1 MAQNRTAA
9 ALAVPAVL
17 ALLIAIAARTSV
29 PLLIEITLLLPVAAS
44 LLQYSAG
51 WPGVAAVCAAAGL
64 ACGMILPAE
73 LLPVVILWCGG
84 SLLAAVV
91 PVRNPLMRP
100 VLWASVCLA
109 VWLAGLLI
117 LSAAAEGQIV
127 AGLAQGICDYID
139 ASPERNNILIN
150 AYSMGL
156 SRLEGIEALMPA
168 RRVSGYGYLFIEEET
183 RLQML
188 YSLRVSLEELLPSA
202 LCSAMIYHTVIT
214 TLLCTVLPDWR
225 RRRKGEEGLLPPMEK
240 WYMPRRMGT
249 AVFALLIGWVIALVS
264 DDGVTGYLGMLC
276 MGVFR
281 MAFML
286 QGACFLLWMGKRMGI
301 RSVMRSV
308 WAVALSLLAP
318 VIPIIMGMIDQRK
331 DARHLRPNK
340 EAEQE

>member
-1 MAQNRTAA
+1 M
-9 ALAVPAVL
+9 
-17 ALLIAIAARTSV
+17 
-29 PLLIEITLLLPVAAS
+29 
-44 LLQYSAG
+44 
-51 WPGVAAVCAAAGL
+51 
-64 ACGMILPAE
+64 
-73 LLPVVILWCGG
+73 
-84 SLLAAVV
+84 
-91 PVRNPLMRP
+91 
-100 VLWASVCLA
+100 CLTT
-109 VWLAGLLI
+109 WLAGLLI
-117 LSAAAEGQIV
+117 LSAATEGKIV
-127 AGLAQGICDYID
+127 TGLAQGVCDYID
-139 ASPERNNILIN
+139 ASPERNSILLN

-156 SRLEGIEALMPA
+156 SRLDGIEALMPA
-168 RRVSGYGYLFIEEET
+168 RRLPGYGYLFIEEET
-183 RLQML
+183 RMQML
-188 YSLRVSLEELLPSA
+188 YSLRVSLEEMLPSA

-301 RSVMRSV
+301 RSTMRSI

>member
-1 MAQNRTAA
+1 MAQNKTAA

-51 WPGVAAVCAAAGL
+51 WPGTAVVCAAAGL

-117 LSAAAEGQIV
+117 LSGA
-127 AGLAQGICDYID
+127 CDYID

-156 SRLEGIEALMPA
+156 ARLKDIELLSA
-168 RRVSGYGYLFIEEET
+168 RRLPGYGYLFLEEET

>member
-1 MAQNRTAA
+1 MEQNKTAA
-9 ALAVPAVL
+9 GLAVPVVL
-17 ALLIAIAARTSV
+17 VLLIAIAAKVSV

-44 LLQYSAG
+44 LLQYSVG
-51 WPGVAAVCAAAGL
+51 WPGTAAVCAAAGL
-64 ACGMILPAE
+64 ACGLILPAE
-73 LLPVVILWCGG
+73 LLPVIILWCGG
-84 SLLAAVV
+84 SLAAAAV
-91 PVRNPLMRP
+91 PVRKPLMRP
-100 VLWASVCLA
+100 VLWAVMCLA
-109 VWLAGLLI
+109 AWLAGFLI
-117 LSAAAEGQIV
+117 LSAATEGKIV

-139 ASPERNNILIN
+139 ASPERNNILLN

-168 RRVSGYGYLFIEEET
+168 RRVAGYGYLFIEDET

-202 LCSAMIYHTVIT
+202 LCSAMIYHTAVT

-225 RRRKGEEGLLPPMEK
+225 RRRRGEEGLLPPMEK

-281 MAFML
+281 AAFML

-301 RSVMRSV
+301 RSTMRSV

>member
-1 MAQNRTAA
+1 MVQNKTAA
-9 ALAVPAVL
+9 ALAVPAALV
-17 ALLIAIAARTSV
+17 LLIAIAAKASI
-29 PLLIEITLLLPVAAS
+29 PLLIELTMMLPVAAA

-51 WPGVAAVCAAAGL
+51 WPGTAAVCAAAGL
-64 ACGMILPAE
+64 ACGLTLPAE
-73 LLPVVILWCGG
+73 LLPVTVLWCGG
-84 SLLAAVV
+84 SLLAAAV
-91 PVRNPLMRP
+91 PVRKPLVRP
-100 VLWASVCLA
+100 VLWAAVCL
-109 VWLAGLLI
+109 VTWLAGLLI
-117 LSAAAEGQIV
+117 LSAATEGKII
-127 AGLAQGICDYID
+127 AGLARGACDYID
-139 ASPERNNILIN
+139 ASPERNSILIN

-156 SRLEGIEALMPA
+156 ARLKDIELLSA
-168 RRVSGYGYLFIEEET
+168 RRLPGYGYLFLEEET
-183 RLQML
+183 RIQML

-202 LCSAMIYHTVIT
+202 LCSVMIYHTVLT
-214 TLLCTVLPDWR
+214 TVLCTVLPDWR

-281 MAFML
+281 VAFML

-318 VIPIIMGMIDQRK
+318 VIPIIMGVIDQRK

>member
-1 MAQNRTAA
+1 MAQNKTAA
-9 ALAVPAVL
+9 VLAVPAALV
-17 ALLIAIAARTSV
+17 LLIAIAAKASI
-29 PLLIEITLLLPVAAS
+29 PLLIELTMLLPVAAA
-44 LLQYSAG
+44 LLQYSTG
-51 WPGVAAVCAAAGL
+51 WPGAAAVCAAAGL
-64 ACGMILPAE
+64 ACGFTLPAE
-73 LLPVVILWCGG
+73 MLPVIILWCGG
-84 SLLAAVV
+84 SLLAAAI
-91 PVRNPLMRP
+91 PVRKPLVRP
-100 VLWASVCLA
+100 VLWVAVCL
-109 VWLAGLLI
+109 VTWLAGLLV
-117 LSAAAEGQIV
+117 LSAATDGKII
-127 AGLAQGICDYID
+127 AGLAKGACDYID

-156 SRLEGIEALMPA
+156 ARLNDIELLSA
-168 RRVSGYGYLFIEEET
+168 RRLPGYGYLFLEEET
-183 RLQML
+183 RRQML

-202 LCSAMIYHTVIT
+202 LCSAMIYHTALT

-225 RRRKGEEGLLPPMEK
+225 RRRQGEEGLLPPMEK

-264 DDGVTGYLGMLC
+264 DDGVMGYVGMLC

-281 MAFML
+281 AAFML

-318 VIPIIMGMIDQRK
+318 VIPIIMGVIDQRK

>member
-1 MAQNRTAA
+1 MVQNKTAA
-9 ALAVPAVL
+9 ALAVPAAMV
-17 ALLIAIAARTSV
+17 LLIAIAAKASI
-29 PLLIEITLLLPVAAS
+29 PLLIELTMMLPVAAA

-51 WPGVAAVCAAAGL
+51 WPGTAAVCAAAGL
-64 ACGMILPAE
+64 ACGLTLPAE
-73 LLPVVILWCGG
+73 LLPVTVLWCGG
-84 SLLAAVV
+84 SLLAAAV
-91 PVRNPLMRP
+91 PVRKPLVRP
-100 VLWASVCLA
+100 VLWAAVCL
-109 VWLAGLLI
+109 VTWLAGLLI
-117 LSAAAEGQIV
+117 LSAATEGKII
-127 AGLAQGICDYID
+127 AGLARGACDYID
-139 ASPERNNILIN
+139 ASPERNSILIN

-156 SRLEGIEALMPA
+156 ARLKDIELLSA
-168 RRVSGYGYLFIEEET
+168 RRLPGYGYLFLEEET
-183 RLQML
+183 RIQML

-202 LCSAMIYHTVIT
+202 LCSAMIYHTVLT
-214 TLLCTVLPDWR
+214 TVLCTVLPDWR

-281 MAFML
+281 VAFML

-318 VIPIIMGMIDQRK
+318 VIPIIMGVIDQRK

>member
-1 MAQNRTAA
+1 MVQNKTAA
-9 ALAVPAVL
+9 ALAVPAALV
-17 ALLIAIAARTSV
+17 LLIAIAAKASI
-29 PLLIEITLLLPVAAS
+29 PLLIELTMMLPVAAA

-51 WPGVAAVCAAAGL
+51 WPGTAAVCAAAGL
-64 ACGMILPAE
+64 ACGLTLPAE
-73 LLPVVILWCGG
+73 LLPVTVLWCGG
-84 SLLAAVV
+84 SLLAAAV
-91 PVRNPLMRP
+91 PVRKPLVRP
-100 VLWASVCLA
+100 VLWAAVCL
-109 VWLAGLLI
+109 VTWLAGLLI
-117 LSAAAEGQIV
+117 LSAATEGKII
-127 AGLAQGICDYID
+127 AGLARGACDYID
-139 ASPERNNILIN
+139 ASPERNSILIN

-156 SRLEGIEALMPA
+156 ARLKDIELLSA
-168 RRVSGYGYLFIEEET
+168 RRLPGYGYLFLEEET
-183 RLQML
+183 RIQML

-202 LCSAMIYHTVIT
+202 LCSAMIYHTVLT
-214 TLLCTVLPDWR
+214 TVLCTVLPDWR

-281 MAFML
+281 VAFML

-318 VIPIIMGMIDQRK
+318 VIPIIMGVIDQRK